1 MSSDDGNGVVVQRW
15 GGHREVGP
23 GFFQNEFFS
32 SSTPE
37 LKIAGQGGG
46 GGGGQGGGQ
55 DGGGGGG
62 EARRR
67 KKSAIQGRALL
78 ELGKKKTWT
87 MIQYQMILYFILVIY
102 VQLTICACIE
112 REESGGIAPTK
123 PVAGLY

>member
-15 GGHREVGP
+15 RGHIEVGR

-32 SSTPE
+32 SSTPQ

-46 GGGGQGGGQ
+46 EEGGQGGGQ

-78 ELGKKKTWT
+78 ELRKTN
-87 MIQYQMILYFILVIY
+87 MSHDSIPNDSFFILVIY